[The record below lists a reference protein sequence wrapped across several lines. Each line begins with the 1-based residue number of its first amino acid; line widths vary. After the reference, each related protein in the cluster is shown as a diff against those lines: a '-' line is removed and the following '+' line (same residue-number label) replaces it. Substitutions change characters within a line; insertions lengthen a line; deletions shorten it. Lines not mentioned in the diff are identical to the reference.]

1 MHATSAGRSWNYCL
15 QTTLYALRSTMY
27 DLQSTVYSLQGSRYE
42 YCLPS
47 AVCRQLFTACCLRLL
62 NCDEERV
69 EMKRYTG
76 CAVDV
81 AVCRLPKNGRHVCV
95 ERTKTGPHW
104 GMGGGNWGFGAG
116 GMGAEAGMVLH
127 TASGGDICNWV
138 GSKAKFSTWVSSAR
152 GRLECS
158 NKQSC
163 RNSWGLWKLILYM
176 ICTCVGITTDYA
188 NLNLE
193 INK

>member
-1 MHATSAGRSWNYCL
+1 M
-15 QTTLYALRSTMY
+15 
-27 DLQSTVYSLQGSRYE
+27 
-42 YCLPS
+42 
-47 AVCRQLFTACCLRLL
+47 
-62 NCDEERV
+62 

-138 GSKAKFSTWVSSAR
+138 GSKAKFST
-152 GRLECS
+152 
-158 NKQSC
+158 
-163 RNSWGLWKLILYM
+163 
-176 ICTCVGITTDYA
+176 
-188 NLNLE
+188 
-193 INK
+193 